1 MVECIIVY
9 SFYNVTKGE
18 TITLPD
24 KQIIK
29 VLPGFY
35 SLKDI
40 LDLIPIDIE
49 VNKNTGNLSNSQVIF
64 SDDLEKLINSKSDKP
79 LDMLGEKRLLSLYL
93 DKLNTYENLVDGVPS
108 DHLRT
113 LHMVGDIEYGKG
125 MKFSPK
131 HLMYKQL
138 KPEIINELNI
148 KLRDKNNN
156 ELNSPYPIH
165 VTLHVRAVKKLMLL
179 IFCSFLSFVTFVLYK
194 FFF

>member
-1 MVECIIVY
+1 M
-9 SFYNVTKGE
+9 SPK

-49 VNKNTGNLSNSQVIF
+49 VNKNIGNLSNSQVIF

-93 DKLNTYENLVDGVPS
+93 DKLNTYENLVDSVPS

-113 LHMVGDIEYGKG
+113 LNMIGDIEYGKG
-125 MKFSPK
+125 MKFSPN
-131 HLMYKQL
+131 HLMYIRL
-138 KPEIINELNI
+138 KPEIINDLNI

-156 ELNSPYPIH
+156 ELYLPYPIH
-165 VTLHVRAVKKLMLL
+165 VTLHVRDTKHQYTINVKMK
-179 IFCSFLSFVTFVLYK
+179 K
-194 FFF
+194 FN